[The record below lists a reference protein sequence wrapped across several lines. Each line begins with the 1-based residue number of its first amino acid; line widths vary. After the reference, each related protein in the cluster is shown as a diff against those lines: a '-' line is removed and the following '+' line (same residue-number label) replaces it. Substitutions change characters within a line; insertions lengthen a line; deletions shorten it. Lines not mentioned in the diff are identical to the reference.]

1 MCLIV
6 SAPKGN
12 QIPFELLDDATRHNY
27 DGWGV
32 MWHDGDRIHT
42 HKSPKP
48 DARAIYDL
56 TKSNPHQTLVHLRM
70 TTHGDNS
77 PANTH
82 PFEVI
87 PERLYMMH
95 NGVIDVDAPRHL
107 KRSDTRVVV
116 EDYLKPMVT
125 KPGHLNNPGLRKF
138 IQTLIGTSSNR
149 LVFLDNTG
157 KVTYFNKNLGIDWK
171 GLWCSN
177 TYAWTLHD
185 EGRKTGNWRLGHS
198 YSNDYNACYSDR
210 DEWFS
215 HNDNYD
221 HFQWADKHVQ
231 AADDT
236 DPDDE
241 LLVQTTFGVDVPLW
255 ITPFLDATYEELV
268 QAHPDDLAQ
277 VIEHL
282 RDHYIGEVL

>member
-56 TKSNPHQTLVHLRM
+56 TKGNPHHTLVHLRM

-125 KPGHLNNPGLRKF
+125 KPGHLNNPGLRNF

-157 KVTYFNKNLGIDWK
+157 KVTYFNKNLGIDWN

-185 EGRKTGNWRLGHS
+185 EGRKPKAKHWTLG
-198 YSNDYNACYSDR
+198 NDYAEDRYSGYAGY
-210 DEWFS
+210 
-215 HNDNYD
+215 DN
-221 HFQWADKHVQ
+221 FQWADKEVQ
-231 AADDT
+231 AADDS
-236 DPDDE
+236 DPDMM
-241 LLVQTTFGVDVPLW
+241 VQTTFGVDVPLW